1 MKAFVNGWLAE
12 PYKPDADTI
21 DPEQFR
27 GLEKEGL
34 ERGDIV
40 GKYRILS
47 VDVQRNYFVW
57 IVRGFDMD
65 GTSYLID
72 NGTAPAFVDL
82 KNLVDRYSID
92 RAIIDTGYRTQEIY
106 EEIFAERHFWF
117 GAKGWAK
124 MPQPYRITKI
134 DPFTVF
140 KNQTRR
146 GGSKINLLHV
156 NKDVWQQELLKKR
169 SGAALNWFLYQDI
182 DADYVRQLLS
192 TNLVESINKRGRAV
206 REWTV
211 NGKHDH
217 FWDCEVNALALSS
230 AFGIGVVKAEQKEE
244 PSNKAPSAPQN
255 SIW

>member
-1 MKAFVNGWLAE
+1 M
-12 PYKPDADTI
+12 
-21 DPEQFR
+21 
-27 GLEKEGL
+27 
-34 ERGDIV
+34 
-40 GKYRILS
+40 
-47 VDVQRNYFVW
+47 
-57 IVRGFDMD
+57 
-65 GTSYLID
+65 
-72 NGTAPAFVDL
+72 PAFVDFKGL
-82 KNLVDRYSID
+82 IDRYEINYGV
-92 RAIIDTGYRTQEIY
+92 IDTGYRTQEIY
-106 EEIFAERHFWF
+106 EEIYLERHFWF

-124 MPQPYRITKI
+124 MPTPYRLTKI
-134 DPFTVF
+134 DPYSVF

-192 TNLVESINKRGRAV
+192 TNLIETINKRGRTV
-206 REWTV
+206 RVWVV

-230 AFGIGVVKAEQKEE
+230 AFGIGVVQVEKKEVPEMKARTAIADK
-244 PSNKAPSAPQN
+244 